1 MRRRKPDSDGGF
13 LTCESD
19 ANPSRTRTPRAK
31 KGLGQH
37 FLHRRATAERI
48 VRLLEIGPQDR
59 VLEIGP
65 GAGAL
70 SGLLRKARPACLLLL
85 EKDGYWAAERQKAGD
100 GQVALMDAL
109 RFDWRRITPE
119 RPWKIIGNLPYN
131 VASPLLWDIACQA
144 EGLQRAV
151 CMVQK
156 EVALRIVASPD
167 TKKYGALSVWVQSFL
182 QARLAFEVGAGAF
195 TPPPKVDSA
204 VVVFAPLPLAQR
216 ARRPEALA
224 AVLKMCFQN
233 RRKQLQRIFRMHNRE
248 NALPVLR
255 ELDIDP
261 QSRPEHLA
269 PKLFQEL
276 SARLY

>member
-1 MRRRKPDSDGGF
+1 MQIPK
-13 LTCESD
+13 
-19 ANPSRTRTPRAK
+19 AK
-31 KGLGQH
+31 KSLGQH
-37 FLHRRATAERI
+37 FLHQRSVSQRI

-65 GAGAL
+65 GPGAL
-70 SGLLRKARPACLLLL
+70 SALLRAENPARLLLV
-85 EKDGYWAAERQKAGD
+85 EKDSHWAAERRKAGD
-100 GQVALMDAL
+100 GQVVLMDAMH
-109 RFDWRRITPE
+109 FAWERITPE

-131 VASPLLWDIACQA
+131 VASPLLWDIASQA
-144 EGLQRAV
+144 GGLQRAV

-156 EVALRIVASPD
+156 EVAQRIVASPD
-167 TKKYGALSVWVQSFL
+167 TKNYGALSVWLQSFMRPQL
-182 QARLAFEVGAGAF
+182 VFTVGPGAF

-204 VVVFAPLPLAQR
+204 VVLFVPLPWAQR
-216 ARRPEALA
+216 AQHPESLA
-224 AVLKMCFQN
+224 SLLKMCFQN
-233 RRKQLQRIFRMHNRE
+233 RRKQLRSIFRMHHKE
-248 NALPVLR
+248 YALPILR